1 MNQIT
6 TVAVDLAKDLIV
18 ACAADAAGRTQFY
31 KRFGFHGFAAWAA
44 NLPPCTIAM
53 EACSSAHYWA
63 LTSATAASTVKTW
76 LTIRPEPTRVD
87 RSSSRVNAAQR
98 MRTPCAT

>member
-31 KRFGFHGFAAWAA
+31 KRGAKHGS
-44 NLPPCTIAM
+44 CT
-53 EACSSAHYWA
+53 
-63 LTSATAASTVKTW
+63 TG
-76 LTIRPEPTRVD
+76 
-87 RSSSRVNAAQR
+87 
-98 MRTPCAT
+98 

>member
-31 KRFGFHGFAAWAA
+31 KRGGKAW
-44 NLPPCTIAM
+44 
-53 EACSSAHYWA
+53 
-63 LTSATAASTVKTW
+63 
-76 LTIRPEPTRVD
+76 
-87 RSSSRVNAAQR
+87 
-98 MRTPCAT
+98 